1 MKIPDHLGPAGR
13 EFFATVAAEYQIVDP
28 AGLTLLAVAGAAL
41 DRMQQAQDSI
51 AQHGAL
57 VAGASG
63 QLRAN
68 PACALERDA
77 RTGFLS
83 AMRALNLDVEPLRD
97 RPGRPAGTYNHGD

>member
-13 EFFATVAAEYQIVDP
+13 EFFATVAAEFTITDP

-41 DRMQQAQDSI
+41 DRMTEAQASI
-51 AQHGAL
+51 AEHGAL

-63 QLRAN
+63 QLRTN
-68 PACALERDA
+68 PACGLERDA

-83 AMRALNLDVEPLRD
+83 ALRALNLDIEPLRD
-97 RPGRPAGTYNHGD
+97 RPGRPAGSFSLGD